1 MEIKNQN
8 EWEKKIKNKKKK
20 KSAMCFKKK
29 KYFKETK
36 KTLPLRYL
44 LR

>member
-1 MEIKNQN
+1 MNGKKNQN
-8 EWEKKIKNKKKK
+8 ECEKKMKKKKK